1 MKKQVLFLLLY
12 AALVVAS
19 VWLSLDPNKATW
31 RRVLNEVIAIYFSIA
46 FYRVWINL
54 DKEKDADESNKS
66 KDVK

>member
-19 VWLSLDPNKATW
+19 VWLSLNPNKAIW
-31 RRVLNEVIAIYFSIA
+31 RRVLNEVIAIYFSVA

-54 DKEKDADESNKS
+54 DKEKE
-66 KDVK
+66 

>member
-12 AALVVAS
+12 ATLVVAS

-46 FYRVWINL
+46 FYRVWIN
-54 DKEKDADESNKS
+54 
-66 KDVK
+66 

>member
-19 VWLSLDPNKATW
+19 VWLSLDTDKATW

-46 FYRVWINL
+46 FYRVWINM
-54 DKEKDADESNKS
+54 DKEKE
-66 KDVK
+66 

>member
-19 VWLSLDPNKATW
+19 IWLSLNPNKATW
-31 RRVLNEVIAIYFSIA
+31 LRILNEVIAIYFSIA

-54 DKEKDADESNKS
+54 DKEQK
-66 KDVK
+66 